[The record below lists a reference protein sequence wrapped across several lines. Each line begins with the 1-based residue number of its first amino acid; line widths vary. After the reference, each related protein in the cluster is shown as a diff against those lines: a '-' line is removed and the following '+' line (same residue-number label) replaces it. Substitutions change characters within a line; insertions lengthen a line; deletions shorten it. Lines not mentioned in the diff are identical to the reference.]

1 MSVAPSQSAP
11 PTSTPGTA
19 PLGRS
24 PSTELAATRT
34 KALNSTP
41 ELTRD
46 DRRAMRRSGLP
57 SRPRLRD
64 RIRTSPVTYLT
75 PLLLIGYLLCLV
87 WEYRTMV
94 PDRQLE
100 NGSTIPGL
108 GVEAIFKANDY
119 AVLTVVPLA
128 LLFVLLDR
136 YRTQTFLP
144 RLGIWLLTFGW
155 GACVATAFSLWLNT
169 WMGQHL
175 GIMGK
180 GDPATGARAAVFV
193 APFVEEFA
201 KATVLF
207 WIAILA
213 RYRWVS
219 RLGAISLAGL
229 SAAAFA
235 YVENIIYYGR
245 AFRYAAQTYGQ
256 VTPEEALQQI
266 FLIRGV
272 FSFFAHPLFTIMT
285 AIGLTIGL
293 RSRSKTVRVLAP
305 LAGFLGAAL
314 LHMAWNGLSS
324 TLPNPM
330 PLYWFL
336 AIPLLMAVIGFA
348 IRGVTRE
355 SRLVRARLGD
365 YVLTGWLA
373 DEDRQVIASPTR
385 RLGLVWWAMYE
396 HPLTAFTGPFAL
408 VVGPLLL
415 LGVWL
420 FDWHPAVEFLVIA
433 ATLVAIVLSLVV
445 PTPWRATLRW
455 LRAGTELA
463 YLRDS
468 ITRGLVDEAG
478 QAREGELFGELEDL
492 RDAGVRPSAGP
503 VRYPWTWIAE
513 SVSARRARA
522 AGRGPRPTAGTQHSA
537 VDPSWAPPGG

>member
-1 MSVAPSQSAP
+1 MSVAPSQPAP
-11 PTSTPGTA
+11 PTPTPGTV
-19 PLGRS
+19 PLGRAKARE
-24 PSTELAATRT
+24 PEQTRT
-34 KALNSTP
+34 KALSSTP
-41 ELTRD
+41 ELSGA

-57 SRPRLRD
+57 WRTRLLD
-64 RIRTSPVTYLT
+64 RIRFSPVTYLA
-75 PLLLIGYLLCLV
+75 PLLLIGYALCLM
-87 WEYRTMV
+87 WMYGTMV
-94 PDRQLE
+94 PDRELD
-100 NGSTIPGL
+100 NGSTVPGL
-108 GVEAIFKANDY
+108 GVEAIGKANEY
-119 AVLTVVPLA
+119 AVLTVVPLV
-128 LLFVLLDR
+128 LVFVLLDR
-136 YRTQTFLP
+136 YRSQTILP

-155 GACVATAFSLWLNT
+155 GAFAATGFSLWLNT

-175 GIMGK
+175 GIMGE

-201 KATVLF
+201 KGTVLF

-272 FSFFAHPLFTIMT
+272 FSFFAHPLFTIMI
-285 AIGLTIGL
+285 AVGLAVAL
-293 RSRSKTVRVLAP
+293 RTRSKTVRVLAP
-305 LAGFLGAAL
+305 LAGYLGAAL
-314 LHMAWNGLSS
+314 LHMAWNGFSS

-336 AIPLLMAVIGFA
+336 AIPLLMFLIGFA
-348 IRGVTRE
+348 VRGISRE
-355 SRLVRARLGD
+355 SRLVRTRLGD
-365 YVLTGWLA
+365 YVLTGWLSE
-373 DEDRQVIASPTR
+373 EDREVISSPKR
-385 RLGLVWWAMYE
+385 RLGLVWWAMFE
-396 HPLTAFTGPFAL
+396 HPLTAFAGPVAL
-408 VVGPLLL
+408 IVGPLLL

-420 FDWHPAVEFLVIA
+420 FDWHPAVEFLIIA
-433 ATLVAIVLSLVV
+433 ATVLALVLSIVV
-445 PTPWRATLRW
+445 RSPWRNTLRW

-478 QAREGELFGELEDL
+478 QAREGELFGELEEL
-492 RDAGVRPSAGP
+492 RDEGVQPHAGV
-503 VRYPWTWIAE
+503 VRYPWTWVTEAITVRR
-513 SVSARRARA
+513 SRSARGSR
-522 AGRGPRPTAGTQHSA
+522 RPAPQSA
-537 VDPSWAPPGG
+537 VDPSWAPPGS